1 MAGGGS
7 GEKWSPERSAAGD
20 RSPWLII
27 GIVSIATFM
36 EVLDTSVA
44 NVTLDHIAGSVSAS
58 YDETTWVLTSYLIA
72 NAISIPISG
81 WLSNIVGRKRFYMA
95 SVVVFTV
102 SSLMCGLATNL
113 SFLVFARIL
122 QGLGGG
128 GLAPSEQSIITE
140 TFPPEKRAAAFAIY
154 GLVIIAAPVLGPV
167 LGGWITDVVSW
178 HWVFL
183 INVPVGILSLFL
195 VHRFVVDPPLLE
207 KERRQRLRGG
217 VRIDAPGIILL
228 ILWLGCQEYVI
239 DRGQREDWFSS
250 GLIVSMSIVAATAL
264 VLLVAWEW
272 FRKDPVFDVRLLA
285 RRSYGISI
293 LAMTATGIAVFGP
306 TQIIPQYLQQVMGY
320 TATTAG
326 LAMTL
331 GGIATVFALPV
342 AGFLTNHVQPRYL
355 MMFGLASE
363 AAGLWLFTGI
373 NTEISFAWVATARIG
388 IAIGLPFLFIPINT
402 AAYADVPPERIP
414 EASAQLNLARNLGGS
429 IAIAIGQAMLEQRGQ
444 FHQSRLVET
453 LPTSSE
459 GYRTFTSGA
468 QAALQTKVGGAAEPA
483 AMYQLYET
491 VRQQAQALAFIDVF
505 WVLAV
510 IIAAITPLLLLMK
523 RVKPG
528 QAPA

>member
-1 MAGGGS
+1 MAGGSSS
-7 GEKWSPERSAAGD
+7 GEKWTPERSAAGKH
-20 RSPWLII
+20 SPWLIV

-36 EVLDTSVA
+36 EVLDTSIA

-95 SVVVFTV
+95 SVVLFTA
-102 SSLMCGLATNL
+102 SSMLCGLSSNL
-113 SFLVFARIL
+113 TFLVLARIL

-140 TFPPEKRAAAFAIY
+140 TFPPEKRAGAFALY
-154 GLVIIAAPVLGPV
+154 GLVVIAAPVLGPS
-167 LGGWITDVVSW
+167 LGGWITDTASW

-195 VHRFVVDPPLLE
+195 VGHFVIDPPKLE
-207 KERRQRLRGG
+207 EERRRRLKGG
-217 VRIDAPGIILL
+217 VRIDGPGIVLL
-228 ILWLGCQEYVI
+228 VLWLGCQEYVI
-239 DRGQREDWFSS
+239 DRGQREDWFDS
-250 GLIVSMSIVAATAL
+250 GLITTLAIVAGVSA
-264 VLLVAWEW
+264 VLLFAWEW
-272 FRKDPVFDVRLLA
+272 FRKDPVFDVKLLA
-285 RRSYGISI
+285 RRSYGVSI
-293 LAMTATGIAVFGP
+293 LAMIATGVAVFGP
-306 TQIIPQYLQQVMGY
+306 TQVIPQYLQQVMGY

-331 GGIATVFALPV
+331 GGIVTIFALPV

-363 AAGLWLFTGI
+363 ALGLFYFTGI
-373 NTEISFAWVATARIG
+373 NAEISFVWVALARTT
-388 IAIGLPFLFIPINT
+388 IAVGLPFLFIPINT
-402 AAYADVPPERIP
+402 AAYADVPADRVP

-429 IAIAIGQAMLEQRGQ
+429 IAIATAQTMLEQRSQ
-444 FHQSRLVET
+444 FHQDRIVESLSRGSWALR
-453 LPTSSE
+453 S
-459 GYRTFTSGA
+459 FTDSA
-468 QAALQTKVGGAAEPA
+468 QRALAGQGAAA
-483 AMYQLYET
+483 SNGALGQIYRS
-491 VRQQAQALAFIDVF
+491 VRTQAQALAFIDIF

-510 IIAAITPLLLLMK
+510 AIAAVTPLLFLMK
-523 RVKPG
+523 RVEPG